1 MKPLHALIIS
11 LLSTQLIYAEIK
23 DIIIPNNIQTK
34 LCQKLS
40 KQGCNQQQTLEFNNA
55 FKLDNNRILFFAHL
69 EREDSLYSHGYKNI
83 PIIFDMKKNW
93 QIINHIIKAEI
104 QNVLRDPYGGIWVHA
119 LWMIEGV
126 SPLLYYSKDGFDWK
140 RVTLPK
146 EDNNHGTF
154 EDLEVC
160 FLKESI
166 QLRFNNLD
174 NTDRTK
180 IWEGKYKLIIDKNSL
195 WEKVKKKDI
204 SNEKCSK
211 TLALNNPWRLS
222 KGRNKK
228 IFLTLE
234 RNNNNENN
242 IITHAAKDKK
252 NLKVETQITH
262 FSIQLG
268 TFKHKNSIETLYTQ
282 MNNIPPNSI
291 IQREFI
297 SKNGETVYKLFIG
310 YFIAYNEAKNE
321 LSILRKKYPDNKI
334 LNNAFITKLK

>member
-1 MKPLHALIIS
+1 MKPLHALIIP

-40 KQGCNQQQTLEFNNA
+40 KQECNQQQTLAFGNA
-55 FKLDNNRILFFAHL
+55 FKLDNNRILFFSHL

-83 PIIFDMKKNW
+83 PIIVDMKNNW
-93 QIINHIIKAEI
+93 QIINHSIEAEI

-126 SPLLYYSKDGFDWK
+126 SPLLYYSKDGYNWK
-140 RVTLPK
+140 RITLPK
-146 EDNNHGTF
+146 DDNNHGTF
-154 EDLEVC
+154 EDLEIC

-174 NTDRTK
+174 NTDKTK
-180 IWEGKYKLIIDKNSL
+180 IWEGKYKLVIDKNSL
-195 WEKVKKKDI
+195 WEKINKKEI

-211 TLALNNPWRLS
+211 TLAVNNNWKLS
-222 KGRNKK
+222 KGSNKK
-228 IFLTLE
+228 VFLTLE

-242 IITHAAKDKK
+242 NIITPTAKDRK
-252 NLKVETQITH
+252 NLKVAMQTTH

-268 TFKHKNSIETLYTQ
+268 TFKHKDSIDTLYTQ
-282 MNNIPPNSI
+282 MNNIPNTI

-297 SKNGETVYKLFIG
+297 SNGETVHKLFIG
-310 YFIAYNEAKNE
+310 YFIAYDEAKNE
-321 LSILRKKYPDNKI
+321 LSLLREKYPNNKV
-334 LNNAFITKLK
+334 LKNAFITKLK

>member
-1 MKPLHALIIS
+1 MKPLHALIIP

-40 KQGCNQQQTLEFNNA
+40 KQGCNQQQTLAFDNA
-55 FKLDNNRILFFAHL
+55 FKLDNNRILFFSHL
-69 EREDSLYSHGYKNI
+69 EREDSLYSHGYNNI
-83 PIIFDMKKNW
+83 PTIVDMKNNW
-93 QIINHIIKAEI
+93 QVINHSIEAEI

-126 SPLLYYSKDGFDWK
+126 SPLLYYSKDGYNWK
-140 RVTLPK
+140 RITLPK
-146 EDNNHGTF
+146 DDNNHGTF
-154 EDLEVC
+154 EDLEIC

-180 IWEGKYKLIIDKNSL
+180 IWEGKYKLVIDKNSL
-195 WEKVKKKDI
+195 WEKVNKKDI

-211 TLALNNPWRLS
+211 TLALNNSWRLS
-222 KGRNKK
+222 KGSNKK
-228 IFLTLE
+228 VFLTLE
-234 RNNNNENN
+234 KNDISKNNNL
-242 IITHAAKDKK
+242 ITPAAKDRE
-252 NLKVETQITH
+252 NLKVEMQTTH

-268 TFKHKNSIETLYTQ
+268 TFKHKDSIDTLYTQ
-282 MNNIPPNSI
+282 MNNIPNTI

-297 SKNGETVYKLFIG
+297 SNGETVHKLFIG
-310 YFIAYNEAKNE
+310 YFIAYDEAKNE
-321 LSILRKKYPDNKI
+321 LSLLREKYPNNKV
-334 LNNAFITKLK
+334 LKNAFITKLK